1 MAITSFSIP
10 TVDITVDGHTIT
22 TPRYELNP
30 GSSLNPKPLG
40 TSTLRQNVKGWY
52 NDTYM
57 IAVAKQIVDHPGIT
71 KETAAK
77 ITKQAH
83 QYMKTH
89 LNRGLDEIRTDRGT
103 TPTKTKTPTLS
114 NAVLKVS
121 THIVNAALDLRK
133 DQTDRK
139 IPTYENSIEL
149 LIKIGFTSQGKVSG
163 VLGDIFDNKTRIFNG
178 VVWPTPLLNV
188 RDTTQTD
195 LSNLYQDLYVE
206 SPEEFPK
213 LVKNIINKVIK
224 LDSRIFKKT
233 TFQTN
238 EKIIFDRLSL
248 YEWKSMIGNIQR
260 LIAGSLFTIAPLIPH
275 LKKMFSNEEELIK
288 YITSFTRDAV
298 MKNCES
304 DVLTEAEQSIQLQF
318 IKVFFAET
326 TSELIPY
333 LLRNKPSPSPAEIV
347 KIAQKLRFYLFSE
360 VNTTGKFV
368 IQELVDKLQGIDH
381 GGNLHYEMHE
391 EALLKFFLKQFFD
404 EAPSKELALLIQKR
418 NDDFFKKQMFKEKL
432 EKAIPATYKAER
444 NIINGIPP
452 RKYLSSHETKSI
464 CNDILRIC
472 TIAPLKV
479 KIEDIRDQLG
489 QFSDVKRRISMKRPS
504 ASAAAAVLAAE
515 QVIEDDTLQL
525 MDIDELVIP
534 RVTIPASPAPTP
546 PPASAAVAVAT

>member
-1 MAITSFSIP
+1 MPIMSFSIP

-22 TPRYELNP
+22 TPAYELNP
-30 GSSLNPKPLG
+30 GSSLYPTALG
-40 TSTLRQNVKGWY
+40 TTSLRENVKGWY

-121 THIVNAALDLRK
+121 THIVNAALNLRK

-178 VVWPTPLLNV
+178 IVWPTPLLNV
-188 RDTTQTD
+188 KDTTPTD
-195 LSNLYQDLYVE
+195 LSKLYDNLYLE

-224 LDSRIFKKT
+224 LDNRIFKKT

-298 MKNCES
+298 MKNCEN
-304 DVLTEAEQSIQLQF
+304 DLLTEAEQSIQIQV
-318 IKVFFAET
+318 IKVIFAET
-326 TSELIPY
+326 LSELIPY
-333 LLRNKPSPSPAEIV
+333 LLRKKPSPSPAEIV

-368 IQELVDKLQGIDH
+368 LQELVDKLKDVVDS
-381 GGNLHYEMHE
+381 GNLHYQKHE
-391 EALLKFFLKQFFD
+391 KELLEFFLEQFFD
-404 EAPSKELALLIQKR
+404 KAPSKELALLIQKR
-418 NDDFFKKQMFKEKL
+418 NDEFFKKQMFKEKL
-432 EKAIPATYKAER
+432 EKAIPVTYPAER
-444 NIINGIPP
+444 DIINRIPP
-452 RKYLSSHETKSI
+452 RKYLSSHERKSI

-472 TIAPLKV
+472 TIAPLKI
-479 KIEDIRDQLG
+479 KIEAIRDQLG
-489 QFSDVKRRISMKRPS
+489 QFSDVKRRMSMKRPS
-504 ASAAAAVLAAE
+504 AAAVSAAE
-515 QVIEDDTLQL
+515 KVIEDETLQL
-525 MDIDELVIP
+525 MDFDDLVIP